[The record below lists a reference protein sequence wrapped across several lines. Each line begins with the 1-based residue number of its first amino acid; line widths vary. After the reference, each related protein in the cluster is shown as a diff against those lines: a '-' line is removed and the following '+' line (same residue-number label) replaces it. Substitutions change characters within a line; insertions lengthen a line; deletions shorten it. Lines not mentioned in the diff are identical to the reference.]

1 MGAASLQRIG
11 FTAASDLV
19 GGMHAWITA
28 DLPVEPADHSH
39 LDF

>member
-1 MGAASLQRIG
+1 
-11 FTAASDLV
+11 V